1 MNPTESSPSPA
12 LPESYLSL
20 KSAKAPKSGARSQ
33 GDVHYRILTDAAR
46 RQLYLTLVA
55 NDSSGGFSREIV
67 PFARIESAVHGL
79 SAGQPIAAK
88 QFQSCFVRKSQNNA
102 GFLAA
107 VLRHEKLLQAVPE
120 AAHPHALAGDWSAWK
135 TALLAQADQA
145 EPYRPEA
152 PKPRG
157 QRVSAS
163 AATTAPSPAAT
174 DTTDTTAAEVPASP
188 AVGGAAAVSPPA
200 ADAAVELSEAEMELL
215 QGKETDDIT
224 NQSEGESDPDVGLAE
239 VLDRRHGRK
248 PRQDKPVLPS
258 RNGPPR

>member
-33 GDVHYRILTDAAR
+33 GDIHYRLLTDAAR

-55 NDSSGGFSREIV
+55 NDSSGCFSREIV

-79 SAGQPIAAK
+79 AAGQPIASK

-157 QRVSAS
+157 QRAS
-163 AATTAPSPAAT
+163 APAATAAPSPAAT
-174 DTTDTTAAEVPASP
+174 DTTAAEVPVSP

-215 QGKETDDIT
+215 RGKETDDIT
-224 NQSEGESDPDVGLAE
+224 NQSEGESDPDVGLAGA
-239 VLDRRHGRK
+239 LDRRHGRK
-248 PRQDKPVLPS
+248 PPRDKREHPS